1 MNAAF
6 GSVSADGA
14 GTPLLDVT
22 QSGSWPSAF
31 VANQPSGNAGG
42 VTVSKFSINTTGW
55 EQGPWHKGVGV
66 AVAPPAESSTRPE
79 TSSSPETDLARV
91 IAFGNRLNMNERFGA
106 CIVAAGT

>member
-1 MNAAF
+1 
-6 GSVSADGA
+6 
-14 GTPLLDVT
+14 
-22 QSGSWPSAF
+22 

-42 VTVSKFSINTTGW
+42 VTVSKFSINTTGM
-55 EQGPWHKGVGV
+55 EQRPWHKGAGV

-91 IAFGNRLNMNERFGA
+91 IACEEPISPNAAVPTPSNIQTAFGNRLNMNERFGA

>member
-1 MNAAF
+1 
-6 GSVSADGA
+6 
-14 GTPLLDVT
+14 
-22 QSGSWPSAF
+22 
-31 VANQPSGNAGG
+31 
-42 VTVSKFSINTTGW
+42 VSKFSINTTGW

-91 IAFGNRLNMNERFGA
+91 IACEEPISSNAAVPTPSNIQTAFGNRLNMNERFGA